1 MGLLSS
7 GIKAARTATRSVP
20 DTTNYTKP
28 KKKINPLVK
37 PREQIFESPDL
48 IETPTDYF
56 GDPVEPDLEIIGK
69 LYSPVYSAIEE
80 MPIGKQGTKGE
91 NISAYLNKRAPNVE
105 KAELESFG
113 LELDPNR
120 RYTKEE
126 VLSLAKEK
134 GTTDYT
140 IEKHKYTEY
149 EDEQRQ
155 GITDKEV
162 DYVEL
167 TVQGKQE
174 YTGSEDYT
182 HLGGKQNI
190 AHARS
195 SIRSE
200 LPEDGPLAQKISDR
214 PRYLLIEEMQ
224 SDLVK
229 NRNNPELKE
238 EDWYISREYDIYLMR
253 TAFDD
258 FADNMD
264 IDYEIYIDRNVIR
277 TIQKHYY
284 EMYSPD
290 RIEGVDELKK
300 VRKDDSFRITLIKKL
315 KEEHNIDAQGKDI
328 DTVSL
333 DAIRK
338 SSDTSQGEADWN
350 SGGEYQIEPDQHLEN
365 EAKDLFR
372 HIENNVDSIYSKKAT
387 QADVNKLP
395 IATRT
400 EYVKKLLLANIAYAK
415 QNNITKIVIP
425 NYKEIAKQR
434 IDNFDMVTAGLQETN
449 PLVIKYNKAVK
460 EGTVN
465 ELAQEYYEGVFK
477 TIYKDAVK
485 KAINQL
491 NNETN
496 NVLKTKTKELT
507 YPDLTESNR
516 VRKSN
521 ALEIDITDFEYDP
534 KTDAFRFKEGGVVG
548 TKTNKKTQ
556 AGRDVYETPEGE
568 MVSEKST
575 TFKYKGQWINIPS
588 IHEGNRY
595 DDDTLILMLEAGLIE
610 PTSVHKNRKEAE
622 QAARKRS
629 DSLKFNQGGTPMLEQ
644 QMELFEDGGLRDEGG
659 EVDEVSGNEV
669 PIGGTKKGVRDDV
682 PAMVSE
688 GEFVFPEDVTRYIG
702 LDKLMQMRQEAKMG
716 LKRMDAMGQM
726 GNGDE
731 ATMPDDMPFGMAD
744 LIVVAGDTGEEL
756 EMAEGGF
763 VTRPTT
769 ARRTQP
775 QQQPTYAQPTAER
788 PPEFRST
795 RALTPA
801 IPRPARSNISF
812 RDLVSEAV
820 LEFKEYRNEDGQSL
834 LIAFVGG
841 KPVYPI
847 PAGYTLYNP
856 EAVGEEPSE
865 TTETA
870 EETNEII
877 KQATSG
883 SDKKDAGD
891 LPKSEF
897 QLAGS
902 WDGASLDLVYKEG
915 SKFVGGVADLAA
927 GAVGVLAGPLA
938 PVVYLFTKLEK
949 RKYES
954 KLDGYIARAKK
965 EGRQDLVEKFTAH
978 KKALAEGG
986 QGLIGKA
993 INAVSK
999 IFSPEDVK
1007 TEITNA
1013 AISVSREPANVK
1025 SDVVNQIVSTAPSY
1039 ATMYMGEAGRGAPTT
1054 QAPVPETAETID
1066 AGSYL
1071 TQRFASGQ
1079 GGDSF
1084 TGGDYDV
1091 VSTDPNFVSDRA
1103 TLTSV
1108 LDSADPNSAS
1118 DRASVISLADRM
1130 FREGRIAEYEY
1141 EAIKRNMSTDMEK
1154 ARYNIQRLRMNDPKM
1169 PMAYMG
1175 GVGSEGYNKGIQEA
1189 INIFGIDTVREAES
1203 NLASDGGGR
1212 ILVGEAPLISKG
1224 EIIHFP
1230 EEATRDLSGIS
1241 TAMNTRSNIAARPTP
1256 QVELTQQPTATFP
1269 QGYPVDN
1276 QVGISAGTTTKPF
1289 EPIVNAPPR
1298 KTDVV
1303 TTDMQLAPV
1312 QPDLS
1317 AVPEYMDTDTST
1329 PSYGPVPADPR
1340 IPRRFTGTDP
1350 FKMQD
1355 TSDTLA
1361 AFDLSP
1367 APQESGTF
1375 TKDGISMLP
1384 SADVSDLS
1392 TEAYISSQ
1400 QPPSLQ
1406 EEALRLLDEDAQT
1419 RLANVAKS
1427 GDVTAIVEN
1436 ANKVM
1441 SDINADTQVNIPE
1454 PQTDA
1459 STLQTGP
1466 AVRGRNSFPPSGAAL
1481 SDPRIDVSRQPF
1493 IDAPYPVEEPVEDT
1507 KPFVGSLDAAS
1518 QYKPYVGSL
1527 DAASQYK
1534 QKSETFDEAFARN
1547 KREGEKT
1554 FTYKGNKYTTETK
1567 EEKAAKEAAAKPKK
1581 ADDPGYSK
1589 TGYTLVDTGKVDSK
1603 GQKQYRM
1610 PTADEQSEQRI
1621 AATTA
1626 SQAGKD
1632 PVKAQKDTAKSQSSK
1647 STNVASS
1654 GRSETDVQSD
1664 INAALKASG
1673 DEWTSELNDL
1683 VAERDSARANEG
1695 TKKSSSSSKKKSSS
1709 SSSSSSSD
1717 KSIVCTE
1724 MYRQTQL
1731 VDWQHAMKTWDVYQK
1746 RYLTPYHETGYHWLF
1761 QPYVKGMK
1769 KSSVLTDLG
1778 AMLAKHRT
1786 QHLRHV
1792 LTKGKAKD
1800 DIIGNVWCKIIH
1812 PLVYVAGIVKEK
1824 IGK

>member
-7 GIKAARTATRSVP
+7 GIKAARTAKRAVP
-20 DTTNYTKP
+20 DATDYTKP

-56 GDPVEPDLEIIGK
+56 GDPVGPELEIVGK

-105 KAELESFG
+105 KAELESFD

-174 YTGSEDYT
+174 YAGSEDYT

-190 AHARS
+190 AHTRS

-238 EDWYISREYDIYLMR
+238 EDWYISREYDIYVP

-258 FADNMD
+258 FVDNMD
-264 IDYEIYIDRNVIR
+264 IDYDIRIDRNVIR
-277 TIQKHYY
+277 TIQNHYY

-338 SSDTSQGEADWN
+338 SSDTSQGDADWN
-350 SGGEYQIEPDQHLEN
+350 SGGEYQIEPDQQLEN

-372 HIENNVDSIYSKKAT
+372 QIENAVGSIYGKEAT
-387 QADVNKLP
+387 QADVKKLP

-434 IDNFDMVTAGLQETN
+434 IDNFDIVIAGLQETD

-507 YPDLTESNR
+507 YPDLTEPNR

-534 KTDAFRFKEGGVVG
+534 KTDAFRFNEGGVVG

-556 AGRDVYETPEGE
+556 AGRDVYKTSEGE

-610 PTSVHKNRKEAE
+610 PTSVHKSKEEAE

-629 DSLKFNQGGTPMLEQ
+629 DSLKFNQGGTPMLEK

-731 ATMPDDMPFGMAD
+731 ATMPDDLPFDMAD
-744 LIVVAGDTGEEL
+744 LIIVAGDTGEEL
-756 EMAEGGF
+756 EMQEGGF

-769 ARRTQP
+769 ARRTE
-775 QQQPTYAQPTAER
+775 QQPTYAQPPVER

-801 IPRPARSNISF
+801 IERPARTSIDFSKIMGDANI
-812 RDLVSEAV
+812 
-820 LEFKEYRNEDGQSL
+820 EFKEYRNEEGTSTL
-834 LIAFVGG
+834 VAFIGG

-847 PAGYTLYNP
+847 PDGYTLYTGEDAADKTEEAVVKANAIVPEKDKYEMPDFLKPKPP
-856 EAVGEEPSE
+856 EATDWANLSTDKLIDELGSVTGTARLITKGAMLLMGPVG
-865 TTETA
+865 
-870 EETNEII
+870 I
-877 KQATSG
+877 
-883 SDKKDAGD
+883 
-891 LPKSEF
+891 
-897 QLAGS
+897 AGS
-902 WDGASLDLVYKEG
+902 FMMKNQDKNI
-915 SKFVGGVADLAA
+915 VAAIDA
-927 GAVGVLAGPLA
+927 
-938 PVVYLFTKLEK
+938 
-949 RKYES
+949 
-954 KLDGYIARAKK
+954 
-965 EGRQDLVEKFTAH
+965 
-978 KKALAEGG
+978 ALARGG
-986 QGLIGKA
+986 L
-993 INAVSK
+993 S
-999 IFSPEDVK
+999 SED
-1007 TEITNA
+1007 T
-1013 AISVSREPANVK
+1013 
-1025 SDVVNQIVSTAPSY
+1025 
-1039 ATMYMGEAGRGAPTT
+1039 
-1054 QAPVPETAETID
+1054 
-1066 AGSYL
+1066 
-1071 TQRFASGQ
+1071 
-1079 GGDSF
+1079 
-1084 TGGDYDV
+1084 
-1091 VSTDPNFVSDRA
+1091 A
-1103 TLTSV
+1103 TLTAAKEELTKSGMLDFLDPIIDGVAGALGLSTEKVDNSV
-1108 LDSADPNSAS
+1108 NTAVATGAVEESLRPRARPVAEEPAVAQETDPYAGDIVTTDVRTRDSRTGGGVPDTYTSAPKPEETVSQAQQNFLEGAYNVASADPNA
-1118 DRASVISLADRM
+1118 AFENV
-1130 FREGRIAEYEY
+1130 
-1141 EAIKRNMSTDMEK
+1141 IKRQRATDLEK
-1154 ARYNIQRLRMNDPKM
+1154 ARADIQTLRSGENLPEG
-1169 PMAYMG
+1169 YGG
-1175 GVGSEGYNKGIQEA
+1175 GVGSEGYNKA
-1189 INIFGIDTVREAES
+1189 LRDLSNIYGADTVREAES
-1203 NLASDGGGR
+1203 NLLPNRFAPVGG
-1212 ILVGEAPLISKG
+1212 VPSISQARMQTK
-1224 EIIHFP
+1224 P
-1230 EEATRDLSGIS
+1230 EEATRDLSGIP
-1241 TAMNTRSNIAARPTP
+1241 TAMDTRGNIAARPTP
-1256 QVELTQQPTATFP
+1256 QVEITQQPT
-1269 QGYPVDN
+1269 PVTDAY
-1276 QVGISAGTTTKPF
+1276 VGSLDADT
-1289 EPIVNAPPR
+1289 
-1298 KTDVV
+1298 
-1303 TTDMQLAPV
+1303 QLAPV
-1312 QPDLS
+1312 Q
-1317 AVPEYMDTDTST
+1317 MGTDTGR
-1329 PSYGPVPADPR
+1329 PSYDPAPADPR
-1340 IPRRFTGTDP
+1340 VPRRFVGADP
-1350 FKMQD
+1350 FNMED

-1361 AFDLSP
+1361 AFNLSP

-1384 SADVSDLS
+1384 SADESDIT
-1392 TEAYISSQ
+1392 TEAYIAGDRAGVLSQTTPYGGVSPNTQGTAGNRAGVSTQ

-1406 EEALRLLDEDAQT
+1406 DQALNLLSPEAQARVLNQDTNATIANAKKVISDSSNVPELAPPVSQTVETSLRPKARPSVTDQVKALGIDVDSPFATAMPQQPISGPKQSELDGGRATIQPI
-1419 RLANVAKS
+1419 S
-1427 GDVTAIVEN
+1427 GPKQSELDGGRATI
-1436 ANKVM
+1436 
-1441 SDINADTQVNIPE
+1441 S
-1454 PQTDA
+1454 DA
-1459 STLQTGP
+1459 SALQTGP
-1466 AVRGRNSFPPSGAAL
+1466 AVRGRKP
-1481 SDPRIDVSRQPF
+1481 
-1493 IDAPYPVEEPVEDT
+1493 DT
-1507 KPFVGSLDAAS
+1507 P
-1518 QYKPYVGSL
+1518 
-1527 DAASQYK
+1527 
-1534 QKSETFDEAFARN
+1534 ETFSEAFARN
-1547 KREGEKT
+1547 RKEGKKT
-1554 FTYKGNKYTTETK
+1554 FTHRGKEYTTETK
-1567 EEKAAKEAAAKPKK
+1567 EEKATKKEAAKPKR
-1581 ADDPGYSK
+1581 
-1589 TGYTLVDTGKVDSK
+1589 DTGSK
-1603 GQKQYRM
+1603 SNRLDQSNPNSEINFNEHLADWEKEQAKSN
-1610 PTADEQSEQRI
+1610 PALAQHFIITANRRENDKKK
-1621 AATTA
+1621 T
-1626 SQAGKD
+1626 GKD
-1632 PVKAQKDTAKSQSSK
+1632 PADKVSAKKHDESGGLGGFFKGLFGAQK
-1647 STNVASS
+1647 
-1654 GRSETDVQSD
+1654 G
-1664 INAALKASG
+1664 G
-1673 DEWTSELNDL
+1673 
-1683 VAERDSARANEG
+1683 
-1695 TKKSSSSSKKKSSS
+1695 
-1709 SSSSSSSD
+1709 
-1717 KSIVCTE
+1717 
-1724 MYRQTQL
+1724 
-1731 VDWQHAMKTWDVYQK
+1731 
-1746 RYLTPYHETGYHWLF
+1746 
-1761 QPYVKGMK
+1761 
-1769 KSSVLTDLG
+1769 
-1778 AMLAKHRT
+1778 LATR
-1786 QHLRHV
+1786 R
-1792 LTKGKAKD
+1792 
-1800 DIIGNVWCKIIH
+1800 
-1812 PLVYVAGIVKEK
+1812 
-1824 IGK
+1824 